1 MNKLTLNNIAKVLV
15 EKNGLEPKEAMT
27 FTAAMFDLIHD
38 RLNEEGI
45 VKVKGLG
52 TFKMIRVEARES
64 INVRTGER
72 VLIDSHAKITFTP
85 DAVMKELVNKPFSQF
100 ETVVLNDDVEFT
112 DMKSEETTDE
122 TNNSEQSETLVD
134 VVSEGGTPEPAPVVA
149 PEPAPVVAPEPVAE
163 PTPVVA
169 PEPVAEVAP
178 EPVAEVAP
186 EPVAVVAPEPVAE
199 VAPEPVAEVAPEP
212 VAVVAPEPVAEIAP
226 EPAPVV
232 APEPVAE
239 VAPEPTPVVA
249 PEQTREVPE
258 PTVPSADEESEEKT
272 SAVQTCYEEDEE
284 ESHWLRNIGW
294 AFLVLVLMAASAVGG
309 YLYGVGQIP
318 SQTAM
323 ADTVSAVKVNPVV
336 TDTLVNDSLKA
347 DSVAVKTEA
356 KHEDKAASEQQP
368 QEKTSQN
375 PHDKYAEMDARVRT
389 GAYKITGLDR
399 EVKVRA
405 GDNLKRIARRELGS
419 DDVVCYIEVFN
430 KMNASAELKEGQ
442 TIKIPALKLKKKKQ
456 RDD

>member
-15 EKNGLEPKEAMT
+15 EKNGLEPKEAMM
-27 FTAAMFDLIHD
+27 FTTAMFDLIHD

-122 TNNSEQSETLVD
+122 TNNSEQSESLVD
-134 VVSEGGTPEPAPVVA
+134 VVSEGGTPEPAP
-149 PEPAPVVAPEPVAE
+149 EPAPEPV
-163 PTPVVA
+163 V
-169 PEPVAEVAP
+169 EV
-178 EPVAEVAP
+178 
-186 EPVAVVAPEPVAE
+186 
-199 VAPEPVAEVAPEP
+199 
-212 VAVVAPEPVAEIAP
+212 AP

-249 PEQTREVPE
+249 PEPTREVPE
-258 PTVPSADEESEEKT
+258 PTVSSADEESEENT

-284 ESHWLRNIGW
+284 ESHWHRNIGW

-375 PHDKYAEMDARVRT
+375 LHDKYAEMDARVRT

-419 DDVVCYIEVFN
+419 DDMVCYIEVFN

>member
-15 EKNGLEPKEAMT
+15 EKNGLEPKEAMM
-27 FTAAMFDLIHD
+27 FTTAMFDLIHD

-122 TNNSEQSETLVD
+122 TNNSEQSESLVD
-134 VVSEGGTPEPAPVVA
+134 VVSEGGTPEPAP
-149 PEPAPVVAPEPVAE
+149 EP
-163 PTPVVA
+163 A
-169 PEPVAEVAP
+169 PEPVAEV
-178 EPVAEVAP
+178 
-186 EPVAVVAPEPVAE
+186 
-199 VAPEPVAEVAPEP
+199 
-212 VAVVAPEPVAEIAP
+212 AP

-249 PEQTREVPE
+249 PEPTREVPE
-258 PTVPSADEESEEKT
+258 PTVPSADEESEENT

-284 ESHWLRNIGW
+284 ESHWHRNIGW

-356 KHEDKAASEQQP
+356 KHEDKVASEQQP
-368 QEKTSQN
+368 QEKTSQDL
-375 PHDKYAEMDARVRT
+375 HDKYAEMDARVRT

-419 DDVVCYIEVFN
+419 DDMVCYIEVFN

>member
-15 EKNGLEPKEAMT
+15 EKNGLEPKEAMM
-27 FTAAMFDLIHD
+27 FTTAMFDLIHD

-122 TNNSEQSETLVD
+122 TNNSEQSESLVD
-134 VVSEGGTPEPAPVVA
+134 VVSEGGTPEPAPEPAPEPVVEVA
-149 PEPAPVVAPEPVAE
+149 PEPAPEVAPEPVAE
-163 PTPVVA
+163 PT
-169 PEPVAEVAP
+169 
-178 EPVAEVAP
+178 
-186 EPVAVVAPEPVAE
+186 
-199 VAPEPVAEVAPEP
+199 
-212 VAVVAPEPVAEIAP
+212 P

-249 PEQTREVPE
+249 PEPTREVPE
-258 PTVPSADEESEEKT
+258 PTVSSADEESEENT

-284 ESHWLRNIGW
+284 ESHWHRNIGW

-375 PHDKYAEMDARVRT
+375 LHDKYAEMDARVRT

-419 DDVVCYIEVFN
+419 DDMVCYIEVFN

>member
-15 EKNGLEPKEAMT
+15 EKNGMEPKEAMT
-27 FTAAMFDLIHD
+27 FTTAMFDLIHD

-85 DAVMKELVNKPFSQF
+85 DVVMKELVNKPFSQF

-149 PEPAPVVAPEPVAE
+149 PEPVG
-163 PTPVVA
+163 
-169 PEPVAEVAP
+169 
-178 EPVAEVAP
+178 
-186 EPVAVVAPEPVAE
+186 
-199 VAPEPVAEVAPEP
+199 EVAPEP

-232 APEPVAE
+232 APEPVAK

-419 DDVVCYIEVFN
+419 DDMVCYIEVFN

>member
-15 EKNGLEPKEAMT
+15 EKNGLEPKEAMM
-27 FTAAMFDLIHD
+27 FTTAMFDLIHD

-122 TNNSEQSETLVD
+122 TNNSEQSESLVD
-134 VVSEGGTPEPAPVVA
+134 VVSEGGTPEPAPEPAPEPVAEVA

-163 PTPVVA
+163 V
-169 PEPVAEVAP
+169 
-178 EPVAEVAP
+178 
-186 EPVAVVAPEPVAE
+186 
-199 VAPEPVAEVAPEP
+199 
-212 VAVVAPEPVAEIAP
+212 AP

-239 VAPEPTPVVA
+239 VAPEPT
-249 PEQTREVPE
+249 REVPE
-258 PTVPSADEESEEKT
+258 PTVPSADEESEENT

-284 ESHWLRNIGW
+284 ESHWHRNIGW

-375 PHDKYAEMDARVRT
+375 LHDKYAEMDARVRT

-419 DDVVCYIEVFN
+419 DDMVCYIEVFN

>member
-15 EKNGLEPKEAMT
+15 EKNGLEPKEAMM
-27 FTAAMFDLIHD
+27 FTTAMFDLIHD

-122 TNNSEQSETLVD
+122 TNNSEQSESLVD
-134 VVSEGGTPEPAPVVA
+134 VVSEGETPEPAPEPAPEPVAEVA

-163 PTPVVA
+163 V
-169 PEPVAEVAP
+169 
-178 EPVAEVAP
+178 
-186 EPVAVVAPEPVAE
+186 
-199 VAPEPVAEVAPEP
+199 
-212 VAVVAPEPVAEIAP
+212 AP

-249 PEQTREVPE
+249 PEPTREVPE
-258 PTVPSADEESEEKT
+258 PTVPSADEESEENT

-284 ESHWLRNIGW
+284 ESHWHRNIGW

-356 KHEDKAASEQQP
+356 KHEDKAASEEQP

-375 PHDKYAEMDARVRT
+375 LHDKYAEMDARVRT

-419 DDVVCYIEVFN
+419 DDMVCYIEVFN

>member
-15 EKNGLEPKEAMT
+15 EKNGLEPKEAMM
-27 FTAAMFDLIHD
+27 FTTAMFDLIHD

-122 TNNSEQSETLVD
+122 TNNSEQSESLVD
-134 VVSEGGTPEPAPVVA
+134 VVSEGGTPEPAPEPAPEPVAEVA

-163 PTPVVA
+163 VA
-169 PEPVAEVAP
+169 PEPTPEVAP
-178 EPVAEVAP
+178 EPVAEP
-186 EPVAVVAPEPVAE
+186 T
-199 VAPEPVAEVAPEP
+199 
-212 VAVVAPEPVAEIAP
+212 P

-249 PEQTREVPE
+249 PEPTREVPE
-258 PTVPSADEESEEKT
+258 PTVPSADEESEENT

-284 ESHWLRNIGW
+284 ESHWHRNIGW

-375 PHDKYAEMDARVRT
+375 LHDKYAEMDARVRT

-419 DDVVCYIEVFN
+419 DDMVCYIEVFN

>member
-15 EKNGLEPKEAMT
+15 EKNGLEPKEAMM
-27 FTAAMFDLIHD
+27 FTTAMFDLIHD

-122 TNNSEQSETLVD
+122 TNNSEQSESLVD
-134 VVSEGGTPEPAPVVA
+134 VVSEGGTPEPAP
-149 PEPAPVVAPEPVAE
+149 EP
-163 PTPVVA
+163 A

-178 EPVAEVAP
+178 EPAP
-186 EPVAVVAPEPVAE
+186 E
-199 VAPEPVAEVAPEP
+199 VAPEPVAEPT
-212 VAVVAPEPVAEIAP
+212 P

-232 APEPVAE
+232 APEP
-239 VAPEPTPVVA
+239 
-249 PEQTREVPE
+249 TREVPE
-258 PTVPSADEESEEKT
+258 PTVPSADEESEENT

-284 ESHWLRNIGW
+284 ESHWHRNIGW

-375 PHDKYAEMDARVRT
+375 LHDKYAEMDARVRT

-419 DDVVCYIEVFN
+419 DDMVCYIEVFN

>member
-27 FTAAMFDLIHD
+27 FTTAMFDLIHD

-122 TNNSEQSETLVD
+122 TNNSEQSESLVD

-149 PEPAPVVAPEPVAE
+149 PEP
-163 PTPVVA
+163 
-169 PEPVAEVAP
+169 VAEV
-178 EPVAEVAP
+178 
-186 EPVAVVAPEPVAE
+186 
-199 VAPEPVAEVAPEP
+199 
-212 VAVVAPEPVAEIAP
+212 AP

-249 PEQTREVPE
+249 PEPVAEVAPEVAPEPAPVVAPEPVAEPVAEPAPVVAPEPVAEVAPEPTPVVAPEPTREVPE
-258 PTVPSADEESEEKT
+258 PTAPSADEESEENT

-356 KHEDKAASEQQP
+356 KHEEKAASEQQP

-375 PHDKYAEMDARVRT
+375 LHDKYAEMDARVRT

-419 DDVVCYIEVFN
+419 DDMVCYIEVFN

>member
-15 EKNGLEPKEAMT
+15 EKNGLEPKEAMM
-27 FTAAMFDLIHD
+27 FTTAMFDLIHD

-122 TNNSEQSETLVD
+122 TNNSEQSESLVD
-134 VVSEGGTPEPAPVVA
+134 VVSEGGTPEPAPEPAPEPVAEVAPEPAPVVAPEPVAEVA

-163 PTPVVA
+163 PT
-169 PEPVAEVAP
+169 
-178 EPVAEVAP
+178 
-186 EPVAVVAPEPVAE
+186 
-199 VAPEPVAEVAPEP
+199 
-212 VAVVAPEPVAEIAP
+212 P

-249 PEQTREVPE
+249 PEPTREVPE
-258 PTVPSADEESEEKT
+258 PTVPSADEESEENT

-284 ESHWLRNIGW
+284 ESHWHRNIGW

-375 PHDKYAEMDARVRT
+375 LHDKYAEMDARVRT

-419 DDVVCYIEVFN
+419 DDMVCYIEVFN

>member
-15 EKNGLEPKEAMT
+15 EKNGLEPKEAMM
-27 FTAAMFDLIHD
+27 FTTAMFDLIHD

-122 TNNSEQSETLVD
+122 TNNSEQSESLVD
-134 VVSEGGTPEPAPVVA
+134 VVSEGETPEPAPEPAPEPVA
-149 PEPAPVVAPEPVAE
+149 EPTPEPAPVVAPEPVAE
-163 PTPVVA
+163 V
-169 PEPVAEVAP
+169 
-178 EPVAEVAP
+178 
-186 EPVAVVAPEPVAE
+186 
-199 VAPEPVAEVAPEP
+199 
-212 VAVVAPEPVAEIAP
+212 AP

-239 VAPEPTPVVA
+239 VAPEPAPVVA
-249 PEQTREVPE
+249 PEPTREVPE
-258 PTVPSADEESEEKT
+258 PTVPSADEESEENT

-284 ESHWLRNIGW
+284 ESHWHRNIGW

-356 KHEDKAASEQQP
+356 KHEDKAASEEQP

-375 PHDKYAEMDARVRT
+375 LHDKYAEMDARVRT

-419 DDVVCYIEVFN
+419 DDMVCYIEVFN

>member
-163 PTPVVA
+163 PTPV
-169 PEPVAEVAP
+169 
-178 EPVAEVAP
+178 
-186 EPVAVVAPEPVAE
+186 

-419 DDVVCYIEVFN
+419 DDMVCYIEVFN

>member
-15 EKNGLEPKEAMT
+15 EKNGLEPKEAMM
-27 FTAAMFDLIHD
+27 FTTAMFDLIHD

-122 TNNSEQSETLVD
+122 TNNSEQSESLVD
-134 VVSEGGTPEPAPVVA
+134 VVSEGGTPEPAP
-149 PEPAPVVAPEPVAE
+149 EPAPEPVAE
-163 PTPVVA
+163 PT
-169 PEPVAEVAP
+169 
-178 EPVAEVAP
+178 
-186 EPVAVVAPEPVAE
+186 
-199 VAPEPVAEVAPEP
+199 
-212 VAVVAPEPVAEIAP
+212 P

-239 VAPEPTPVVA
+239 VAPEPT
-249 PEQTREVPE
+249 REVPE
-258 PTVPSADEESEEKT
+258 PTVPSADEESEENT

-284 ESHWLRNIGW
+284 ESHWHRNIGW

-356 KHEDKAASEQQP
+356 KHEDKAASEEQT

-375 PHDKYAEMDARVRT
+375 LHDKYAEMDARVRT

-419 DDVVCYIEVFN
+419 DDMVCYIEVFN

>member
-15 EKNGLEPKEAMT
+15 EKNGLEPKEAMM
-27 FTAAMFDLIHD
+27 FTTAMFDLIHD

-122 TNNSEQSETLVD
+122 TNNSEQSESLVD

-149 PEPAPVVAPEPVAE
+149 PEP
-163 PTPVVA
+163 
-169 PEPVAEVAP
+169 VAEV
-178 EPVAEVAP
+178 
-186 EPVAVVAPEPVAE
+186 
-199 VAPEPVAEVAPEP
+199 
-212 VAVVAPEPVAEIAP
+212 AP

-232 APEPVAE
+232 APEP
-239 VAPEPTPVVA
+239 
-249 PEQTREVPE
+249 TREVPE
-258 PTVPSADEESEEKT
+258 PTVPSADEESEENT

-284 ESHWLRNIGW
+284 ESHWHRNIGW

-375 PHDKYAEMDARVRT
+375 LHDKYAEMDARVRT

-419 DDVVCYIEVFN
+419 DDMVCYIEVFN

>member
-15 EKNGLEPKEAMT
+15 EKNGLEPKEAMM
-27 FTAAMFDLIHD
+27 FTTAMFDLIHD

-122 TNNSEQSETLVD
+122 TNNSEQSESLVD
-134 VVSEGGTPEPAPVVA
+134 VVSEGGTPEPAP
-149 PEPAPVVAPEPVAE
+149 EPAPEPVAE
-163 PTPVVA
+163 PTP
-169 PEPVAEVAP
+169 EPT
-178 EPVAEVAP
+178 
-186 EPVAVVAPEPVAE
+186 
-199 VAPEPVAEVAPEP
+199 
-212 VAVVAPEPVAEIAP
+212 P

-249 PEQTREVPE
+249 PEPTREVPE
-258 PTVPSADEESEEKT
+258 PTVPSADEESEENT

-284 ESHWLRNIGW
+284 ESHWHRNIGW

-356 KHEDKAASEQQP
+356 KHEDKAASEEQP

-375 PHDKYAEMDARVRT
+375 LHDKYAEMDARVRT

-419 DDVVCYIEVFN
+419 DDMVCYIEVFN

>member
-15 EKNGLEPKEAMT
+15 EKNGLEPKEAMM
-27 FTAAMFDLIHD
+27 FTTAMFDLIHD

-122 TNNSEQSETLVD
+122 TNNSEQSESLVD
-134 VVSEGGTPEPAPVVA
+134 VVSEGGTPEPAP
-149 PEPAPVVAPEPVAE
+149 EPAPEPVAE
-163 PTPVVA
+163 PTPEPAPVVA

-186 EPVAVVAPEPVAE
+186 EPT
-199 VAPEPVAEVAPEP
+199 
-212 VAVVAPEPVAEIAP
+212 
-226 EPAPVV
+226 PVV
-232 APEPVAE
+232 APEP
-239 VAPEPTPVVA
+239 
-249 PEQTREVPE
+249 TREVPE
-258 PTVPSADEESEEKT
+258 PTVPSADEESEENT

-284 ESHWLRNIGW
+284 ESYWHRNIGW

-375 PHDKYAEMDARVRT
+375 LHDKYAEMDARVRT

-419 DDVVCYIEVFN
+419 DDMVCYIEVFN

>member
-15 EKNGLEPKEAMT
+15 EKNGLEPKEAMM
-27 FTAAMFDLIHD
+27 FTTAMFDLIHD

-122 TNNSEQSETLVD
+122 TNNSEQSESLVD
-134 VVSEGGTPEPAPVVA
+134 VVSEGGTPEPAS
-149 PEPAPVVAPEPVAE
+149 EP
-163 PTPVVA
+163 A
-169 PEPVAEVAP
+169 PEPVAEV
-178 EPVAEVAP
+178 
-186 EPVAVVAPEPVAE
+186 
-199 VAPEPVAEVAPEP
+199 
-212 VAVVAPEPVAEIAP
+212 AP

-239 VAPEPTPVVA
+239 VAPESAPVVA
-249 PEQTREVPE
+249 PEPVAELTPEPAPVVAPEPTREVPE
-258 PTVPSADEESEEKT
+258 PTVPSADEESEENT

-284 ESHWLRNIGW
+284 ESHWHRNIGW

-375 PHDKYAEMDARVRT
+375 LHDKYAEMDARVRT

-419 DDVVCYIEVFN
+419 DDMVCYIEVFN

>member
-15 EKNGLEPKEAMT
+15 EKNGLEPKEAMM
-27 FTAAMFDLIHD
+27 FTTAMFDLIHD

-122 TNNSEQSETLVD
+122 TNNSEQSESLVD
-134 VVSEGGTPEPAPVVA
+134 VISEGGTPEPAPVVA
-149 PEPAPVVAPEPVAE
+149 PEPVAE
-163 PTPVVA
+163 PT
-169 PEPVAEVAP
+169 
-178 EPVAEVAP
+178 
-186 EPVAVVAPEPVAE
+186 
-199 VAPEPVAEVAPEP
+199 
-212 VAVVAPEPVAEIAP
+212 P

-249 PEQTREVPE
+249 PEPTREVPE
-258 PTVPSADEESEEKT
+258 PTVPSADEESEENT

-284 ESHWLRNIGW
+284 ESHWHRNIGW

-356 KHEDKAASEQQP
+356 KHEDKAASEEQP

-375 PHDKYAEMDARVRT
+375 LHDKYAEMDARVRT

-419 DDVVCYIEVFN
+419 DDMVCYIEVFN

>member
-15 EKNGLEPKEAMT
+15 EKNGLEPKEAMM
-27 FTAAMFDLIHD
+27 FTTAMFDLIHD

-122 TNNSEQSETLVD
+122 TNNSEQSESLVD
-134 VVSEGGTPEPAPVVA
+134 VVSEGGTPEPAPVIAPEPVA
-149 PEPAPVVAPEPVAE
+149 EPTPEPAPVVAPEP
-163 PTPVVA
+163 
-169 PEPVAEVAP
+169 
-178 EPVAEVAP
+178 
-186 EPVAVVAPEPVAE
+186 
-199 VAPEPVAEVAPEP
+199 
-212 VAVVAPEPVAEIAP
+212 
-226 EPAPVV
+226 
-232 APEPVAE
+232 
-239 VAPEPTPVVA
+239 
-249 PEQTREVPE
+249 TREVPE
-258 PTVPSADEESEEKT
+258 PTVPSADEESEENT

-284 ESHWLRNIGW
+284 ESHWHRNIGW

-375 PHDKYAEMDARVRT
+375 LHDKYAEMDARVRT

-419 DDVVCYIEVFN
+419 DDMVCYIEVFN

>member
-15 EKNGLEPKEAMT
+15 EKNGLEPKEAMM
-27 FTAAMFDLIHD
+27 FTTAMFDLIHD

-122 TNNSEQSETLVD
+122 TNNSEQSESLVD
-134 VVSEGGTPEPAPVVA
+134 VVSEGGTPEPAPEPAPEPVVEVA
-149 PEPAPVVAPEPVAE
+149 PEPAPEVAPEPVAE
-163 PTPVVA
+163 PT
-169 PEPVAEVAP
+169 
-178 EPVAEVAP
+178 
-186 EPVAVVAPEPVAE
+186 
-199 VAPEPVAEVAPEP
+199 
-212 VAVVAPEPVAEIAP
+212 P

-249 PEQTREVPE
+249 PEPTREVPE
-258 PTVPSADEESEEKT
+258 PTVPSADEESEENT

-284 ESHWLRNIGW
+284 ESHWHRNIGW

-375 PHDKYAEMDARVRT
+375 LHDKYAEMDARVRT

-419 DDVVCYIEVFN
+419 DDMVCYIEVFN

>member
-15 EKNGLEPKEAMT
+15 EKNGLEPKEAMM
-27 FTAAMFDLIHD
+27 FTTAMFDLIHD

-122 TNNSEQSETLVD
+122 TNNSEQSESLVD
-134 VVSEGGTPEPAPVVA
+134 VVSEGGTPEPAPEPAPEPVA
-149 PEPAPVVAPEPVAE
+149 EPTPEPAPEPVAEPTPEPAPEVAPEPVAE
-163 PTPVVA
+163 PT
-169 PEPVAEVAP
+169 
-178 EPVAEVAP
+178 
-186 EPVAVVAPEPVAE
+186 
-199 VAPEPVAEVAPEP
+199 
-212 VAVVAPEPVAEIAP
+212 P

-249 PEQTREVPE
+249 PEPTREVPE
-258 PTVPSADEESEEKT
+258 PTVPSADEESEENT

-284 ESHWLRNIGW
+284 ESHWHRNIGW

-375 PHDKYAEMDARVRT
+375 LHDKYAEMDARVRT

-419 DDVVCYIEVFN
+419 DDMVCYIEVFN

>member
-1 MNKLTLNNIAKVLV
+1 MNKLTLNNIAKVLI

-27 FTAAMFDLIHD
+27 FTTAMFDLIHD

-122 TNNSEQSETLVD
+122 TNNSEQSESLVD
-134 VVSEGGTPEPAPVVA
+134 VVSEGGTPEPAPVV
-149 PEPAPVVAPEPVAE
+149 VPEPVAE

-169 PEPVAEVAP
+169 PEPVAVVAP

-199 VAPEPVAEVAPEP
+199 V
-212 VAVVAPEPVAEIAP
+212 AP

-375 PHDKYAEMDARVRT
+375 LHDKYAEMDARVRT

-419 DDVVCYIEVFN
+419 DDMVCYIEVFN

>member
-15 EKNGLEPKEAMT
+15 EKNGLEPKEAMM
-27 FTAAMFDLIHD
+27 FTTAMFDLIHD

-122 TNNSEQSETLVD
+122 TNNSEQSESLVD
-134 VVSEGGTPEPAPVVA
+134 VVSEGGTPEPAP
-149 PEPAPVVAPEPVAE
+149 EPAPEPVAE
-163 PTPVVA
+163 PT
-169 PEPVAEVAP
+169 
-178 EPVAEVAP
+178 
-186 EPVAVVAPEPVAE
+186 
-199 VAPEPVAEVAPEP
+199 
-212 VAVVAPEPVAEIAP
+212 P

-239 VAPEPTPVVA
+239 VTPEPTPVVA
-249 PEQTREVPE
+249 PEPTREVPE
-258 PTVPSADEESEEKT
+258 PTVPSADEESEENT

-284 ESHWLRNIGW
+284 ESHWHRNIGW

-375 PHDKYAEMDARVRT
+375 LHDKYAEMDARVRT

-419 DDVVCYIEVFN
+419 DDMVCYIEVFN

>member
-15 EKNGLEPKEAMT
+15 EKNGLEPKEAMM
-27 FTAAMFDLIHD
+27 FTTAMFDLIHD

-122 TNNSEQSETLVD
+122 TNNSEQSESLVD
-134 VVSEGGTPEPAPVVA
+134 VVSEGGTPEPAP
-149 PEPAPVVAPEPVAE
+149 EP
-163 PTPVVA
+163 A
-169 PEPVAEVAP
+169 PEPVAEV
-178 EPVAEVAP
+178 
-186 EPVAVVAPEPVAE
+186 
-199 VAPEPVAEVAPEP
+199 
-212 VAVVAPEPVAEIAP
+212 AP

-239 VAPEPTPVVA
+239 VAPEPAPVVA
-249 PEQTREVPE
+249 PEPTREVPE
-258 PTVPSADEESEEKT
+258 PTVPSADEESEENT

-284 ESHWLRNIGW
+284 ESHWHRNIGW

-356 KHEDKAASEQQP
+356 KHEDKAASEEQP

-375 PHDKYAEMDARVRT
+375 LHDKYAEMDARVRT

-419 DDVVCYIEVFN
+419 DDMVCYIEVFN

>member
-15 EKNGLEPKEAMT
+15 EKNGLEPKEAMM
-27 FTAAMFDLIHD
+27 FTTAMFDLIHD

-122 TNNSEQSETLVD
+122 TNNSEQSESLVD
-134 VVSEGGTPEPAPVVA
+134 VVSEGGTPEPAP
-149 PEPAPVVAPEPVAE
+149 EPAPEPVAE
-163 PTPVVA
+163 PT
-169 PEPVAEVAP
+169 
-178 EPVAEVAP
+178 
-186 EPVAVVAPEPVAE
+186 
-199 VAPEPVAEVAPEP
+199 
-212 VAVVAPEPVAEIAP
+212 P

-249 PEQTREVPE
+249 PEPTREVPE
-258 PTVPSADEESEEKT
+258 PTVPSADEESEENT

-284 ESHWLRNIGW
+284 ESHWHRNIGW

-356 KHEDKAASEQQP
+356 KHEDKAASEEQP

-375 PHDKYAEMDARVRT
+375 LHDKYAEMDARVRT

-419 DDVVCYIEVFN
+419 DDMVCYIEVFN

>member
-27 FTAAMFDLIHD
+27 FTTAMFDLIHD

-122 TNNSEQSETLVD
+122 TNNSEQSESLVD

-169 PEPVAEVAP
+169 PEPVAV
-178 EPVAEVAP
+178 VAP

-199 VAPEPVAEVAPEP
+199 
-212 VAVVAPEPVAEIAP
+212 
-226 EPAPVV
+226 V

-419 DDVVCYIEVFN
+419 DDMVCYIEVFN

>member
-15 EKNGLEPKEAMT
+15 EKNGLEPKEAMM
-27 FTAAMFDLIHD
+27 FTTAMFDLIHD

-122 TNNSEQSETLVD
+122 TNNSEQSESLVD
-134 VVSEGGTPEPAPVVA
+134 VVSEGGTPEPAP
-149 PEPAPVVAPEPVAE
+149 EP
-163 PTPVVA
+163 A

-178 EPVAEVAP
+178 EPAP
-186 EPVAVVAPEPVAE
+186 E
-199 VAPEPVAEVAPEP
+199 VAPEPVAEPT
-212 VAVVAPEPVAEIAP
+212 P

-249 PEQTREVPE
+249 PEPTREVPE
-258 PTVPSADEESEEKT
+258 PTVPSADEESEENT

-284 ESHWLRNIGW
+284 ESHWHRNIGW

-375 PHDKYAEMDARVRT
+375 LHDKYAEMDARVRT

-419 DDVVCYIEVFN
+419 DDMVCYIEVFN

>member
-15 EKNGLEPKEAMT
+15 EKNGLEPKEAMM
-27 FTAAMFDLIHD
+27 FTTAMFDLIHD

-122 TNNSEQSETLVD
+122 TNNSEQSESLVD
-134 VVSEGGTPEPAPVVA
+134 VVSEGGTPEPAP
-149 PEPAPVVAPEPVAE
+149 EP
-163 PTPVVA
+163 A
-169 PEPVAEVAP
+169 PEPVAEVVP
-178 EPVAEVAP
+178 EP
-186 EPVAVVAPEPVAE
+186 
-199 VAPEPVAEVAPEP
+199 
-212 VAVVAPEPVAEIAP
+212 AP

-249 PEQTREVPE
+249 PEPTREVPE
-258 PTVPSADEESEEKT
+258 PTVPSADEESEENT

-284 ESHWLRNIGW
+284 ESHWHRNIGW

-356 KHEDKAASEQQP
+356 KHEDKAASEEQP

-375 PHDKYAEMDARVRT
+375 LHDKYAEMDARVRT

-419 DDVVCYIEVFN
+419 DDMVCYIEVFN

>member
-15 EKNGLEPKEAMT
+15 EKNGLEPKEAMM
-27 FTAAMFDLIHD
+27 FTTAMFDLIHD

-122 TNNSEQSETLVD
+122 TNNSEQSESLVD
-134 VVSEGGTPEPAPVVA
+134 VVSEGGTPEPAPEPVVEVA
-149 PEPAPVVAPEPVAE
+149 PEPA
-163 PTPVVA
+163 PVVA

-178 EPVAEVAP
+178 EPVAEP
-186 EPVAVVAPEPVAE
+186 D
-199 VAPEPVAEVAPEP
+199 
-212 VAVVAPEPVAEIAP
+212 P

-249 PEQTREVPE
+249 PEPTREVPE
-258 PTVPSADEESEEKT
+258 PTVPSADEESEENT

-284 ESHWLRNIGW
+284 ESHWHRNIGW

-375 PHDKYAEMDARVRT
+375 LHDKYAEMDARVRT

-419 DDVVCYIEVFN
+419 DDMVCYIEVFN

>member
-15 EKNGLEPKEAMT
+15 EKNGLEPKEAMM
-27 FTAAMFDLIHD
+27 FTTAMFDLIHD

-122 TNNSEQSETLVD
+122 TNNSEQSESLVD
-134 VVSEGGTPEPAPVVA
+134 VVSEGETPEPAP
-149 PEPAPVVAPEPVAE
+149 EPAPEPVAE
-163 PTPVVA
+163 PT
-169 PEPVAEVAP
+169 
-178 EPVAEVAP
+178 
-186 EPVAVVAPEPVAE
+186 
-199 VAPEPVAEVAPEP
+199 
-212 VAVVAPEPVAEIAP
+212 P

-249 PEQTREVPE
+249 PEPVAEVAPEPTPVVAPEPTREVPE
-258 PTVPSADEESEEKT
+258 PTVPSADEESEENT

-284 ESHWLRNIGW
+284 ESHWHRNIGW

-375 PHDKYAEMDARVRT
+375 LHDKYAEMDARVRT

-419 DDVVCYIEVFN
+419 DDMVCYIEVFN

>member
-15 EKNGLEPKEAMT
+15 EKNGLEPKEAMM
-27 FTAAMFDLIHD
+27 FTTAMFDLIHD

-122 TNNSEQSETLVD
+122 TNNSEQSESLVD
-134 VVSEGGTPEPAPVVA
+134 VVSEGGTPEPAPEPAPEPVAEPTPEPAPVVAPDPVAEVA
-149 PEPAPVVAPEPVAE
+149 PEPAPVVAPEP
-163 PTPVVA
+163 
-169 PEPVAEVAP
+169 
-178 EPVAEVAP
+178 
-186 EPVAVVAPEPVAE
+186 
-199 VAPEPVAEVAPEP
+199 
-212 VAVVAPEPVAEIAP
+212 
-226 EPAPVV
+226 
-232 APEPVAE
+232 
-239 VAPEPTPVVA
+239 
-249 PEQTREVPE
+249 TREVPE
-258 PTVPSADEESEEKT
+258 PTVPSADEESEENT

-284 ESHWLRNIGW
+284 ESHWHRNIGW

-336 TDTLVNDSLKA
+336 TDTLVKDSLKA

-356 KHEDKAASEQQP
+356 KHEDKAASEEQP

-375 PHDKYAEMDARVRT
+375 LYDKYAEMDARVRT

-419 DDVVCYIEVFN
+419 DDMVCYIEVFN

>member
-15 EKNGLEPKEAMT
+15 EKNGLEPKEAMM
-27 FTAAMFDLIHD
+27 FTTAMFDLIHD

-122 TNNSEQSETLVD
+122 TNNSEQSESLVD
-134 VVSEGGTPEPAPVVA
+134 VVSEGGTPEPAP
-149 PEPAPVVAPEPVAE
+149 EPAPEPVAE
-163 PTPVVA
+163 PT
-169 PEPVAEVAP
+169 
-178 EPVAEVAP
+178 
-186 EPVAVVAPEPVAE
+186 
-199 VAPEPVAEVAPEP
+199 
-212 VAVVAPEPVAEIAP
+212 P

-239 VAPEPTPVVA
+239 VAPEPT
-249 PEQTREVPE
+249 REVPE
-258 PTVPSADEESEEKT
+258 PTVPSADEESEENT

-284 ESHWLRNIGW
+284 ESHWHRNIGW

-375 PHDKYAEMDARVRT
+375 LHDKYAEMDARVRT

-419 DDVVCYIEVFN
+419 DDMVCYIEVFN

>member
-15 EKNGLEPKEAMT
+15 EKNGLEPKEAMM
-27 FTAAMFDLIHD
+27 FTTAMFDLIHD

-122 TNNSEQSETLVD
+122 TNNSEQSESLVD
-134 VVSEGGTPEPAPVVA
+134 VVSEGETPEPAPEPAPEPVAEPTPVVA

-163 PTPVVA
+163 P
-169 PEPVAEVAP
+169 VAES
-178 EPVAEVAP
+178 
-186 EPVAVVAPEPVAE
+186 
-199 VAPEPVAEVAPEP
+199 
-212 VAVVAPEPVAEIAP
+212 
-226 EPAPVV
+226 APVV

-239 VAPEPTPVVA
+239 VAPEPT
-249 PEQTREVPE
+249 REVPE
-258 PTVPSADEESEEKT
+258 PTVSSADEESEENT

-284 ESHWLRNIGW
+284 ESHWHRNIGW

-375 PHDKYAEMDARVRT
+375 LHDKYAEMDARVRT

-419 DDVVCYIEVFN
+419 DDMVCYIEVFN

>member
-15 EKNGLEPKEAMT
+15 EKNGLEPKEAMM
-27 FTAAMFDLIHD
+27 FTTAMFDLIHD

-122 TNNSEQSETLVD
+122 TNNSEQSESLVD
-134 VVSEGGTPEPAPVVA
+134 VVSEGGTPEPAPEPAPEPVVEVA
-149 PEPAPVVAPEPVAE
+149 PEPAPEVAPEPVAE
-163 PTPVVA
+163 PT
-169 PEPVAEVAP
+169 
-178 EPVAEVAP
+178 
-186 EPVAVVAPEPVAE
+186 
-199 VAPEPVAEVAPEP
+199 
-212 VAVVAPEPVAEIAP
+212 P

-249 PEQTREVPE
+249 PEPTREVPE
-258 PTVPSADEESEEKT
+258 PTVPSADEESEENT

-284 ESHWLRNIGW
+284 ESHWHRNIGW

-375 PHDKYAEMDARVRT
+375 LHDKYAEMDARVRT

-419 DDVVCYIEVFN
+419 DDMVCYIEVFN

-456 RDD
+456 RDN

>member
-15 EKNGLEPKEAMT
+15 EKNGLEPKEAMM
-27 FTAAMFDLIHD
+27 FTTAMFDLIHD

-122 TNNSEQSETLVD
+122 TNNSEQSESLVD
-134 VVSEGGTPEPAPVVA
+134 VVSEGGTPEPAPEPAPEPVA
-149 PEPAPVVAPEPVAE
+149 EPTPEPAPVVAPEPVAE
-163 PTPVVA
+163 PTP
-169 PEPVAEVAP
+169 
-178 EPVAEVAP
+178 
-186 EPVAVVAPEPVAE
+186 
-199 VAPEPVAEVAPEP
+199 
-212 VAVVAPEPVAEIAP
+212 

-232 APEPVAE
+232 APEP
-239 VAPEPTPVVA
+239 
-249 PEQTREVPE
+249 TREVPE
-258 PTVPSADEESEEKT
+258 PTVPSADEESEENT

-284 ESHWLRNIGW
+284 ESHWHRNIGW

-347 DSVAVKTEA
+347 DSVAVKIEA
-356 KHEDKAASEQQP
+356 KHEDKAASEEQP

-375 PHDKYAEMDARVRT
+375 LHDKYAEMDARVRT

-419 DDVVCYIEVFN
+419 DDMVCYIEVFN

>member
-15 EKNGLEPKEAMT
+15 EKNGLEPKEAMM
-27 FTAAMFDLIHD
+27 FTTAMFDLIHD

-122 TNNSEQSETLVD
+122 TNNSEQSESLVD
-134 VVSEGGTPEPAPVVA
+134 VVSEGGTPEPAP
-149 PEPAPVVAPEPVAE
+149 EPAPEPVAE
-163 PTPVVA
+163 PT
-169 PEPVAEVAP
+169 
-178 EPVAEVAP
+178 
-186 EPVAVVAPEPVAE
+186 
-199 VAPEPVAEVAPEP
+199 
-212 VAVVAPEPVAEIAP
+212 P

-249 PEQTREVPE
+249 PEPTREVPE
-258 PTVPSADEESEEKT
+258 PTVPSADEESEENT

-284 ESHWLRNIGW
+284 ESHWHRNIGW

-336 TDTLVNDSLKA
+336 TDTLINDSLKA

-375 PHDKYAEMDARVRT
+375 LHDKYAEMDARVRT

-419 DDVVCYIEVFN
+419 DDMVCYIEVFN

>member
-15 EKNGLEPKEAMT
+15 EKNGLEPKEAMM
-27 FTAAMFDLIHD
+27 FTTAMFDLIHD

-122 TNNSEQSETLVD
+122 TNNSEQSESLVD
-134 VVSEGGTPEPAPVVA
+134 VVSEGGTPEPAP
-149 PEPAPVVAPEPVAE
+149 EP
-163 PTPVVA
+163 A

-178 EPVAEVAP
+178 EPAP
-186 EPVAVVAPEPVAE
+186 E
-199 VAPEPVAEVAPEP
+199 VAPEPVAEV
-212 VAVVAPEPVAEIAP
+212 VP

-249 PEQTREVPE
+249 PEPTREVPE
-258 PTVPSADEESEEKT
+258 PTVPSADEESEENT

-284 ESHWLRNIGW
+284 ESHWHRNIGW

-356 KHEDKAASEQQP
+356 KHEDKAASEEQP

-375 PHDKYAEMDARVRT
+375 LHDKYAEMDARVRT

-419 DDVVCYIEVFN
+419 DDMVCYIEVFN

>member
-15 EKNGLEPKEAMT
+15 EKNGLEPKEAMM
-27 FTAAMFDLIHD
+27 FTTAMFDLIHD

-122 TNNSEQSETLVD
+122 TNNSEQSESLVD
-134 VVSEGGTPEPAPVVA
+134 VVSEGGTPEPAP
-149 PEPAPVVAPEPVAE
+149 EPAPEPVAE
-163 PTPVVA
+163 PT
-169 PEPVAEVAP
+169 
-178 EPVAEVAP
+178 
-186 EPVAVVAPEPVAE
+186 
-199 VAPEPVAEVAPEP
+199 
-212 VAVVAPEPVAEIAP
+212 P

-249 PEQTREVPE
+249 PEPVAEAAPEPTPVVAPEPTREVPE
-258 PTVPSADEESEEKT
+258 PTVPSADEESEENT

-284 ESHWLRNIGW
+284 ESHWHRNIGW

-375 PHDKYAEMDARVRT
+375 LHDKYAEMDARVRT

-419 DDVVCYIEVFN
+419 DDMVCYIEVFN

>member
-15 EKNGLEPKEAMT
+15 EKNGLEPKEAMM
-27 FTAAMFDLIHD
+27 FTTAMFDLIHD

-122 TNNSEQSETLVD
+122 TNNSEQSESLVD
-134 VVSEGGTPEPAPVVA
+134 VVSEGGTPEPAPEPAPEPVAEVA
-149 PEPAPVVAPEPVAE
+149 PEPAP
-163 PTPVVA
+163 
-169 PEPVAEVAP
+169 EVAP

-186 EPVAVVAPEPVAE
+186 EPAPIVAPEP
-199 VAPEPVAEVAPEP
+199 
-212 VAVVAPEPVAEIAP
+212 
-226 EPAPVV
+226 
-232 APEPVAE
+232 
-239 VAPEPTPVVA
+239 
-249 PEQTREVPE
+249 TREVPE
-258 PTVPSADEESEEKT
+258 PTVPSADEESEENT

-284 ESHWLRNIGW
+284 ESHWHRNIGW

-356 KHEDKAASEQQP
+356 KHEDKVASEQQP

-375 PHDKYAEMDARVRT
+375 LHDKYAEMDARVRT

-419 DDVVCYIEVFN
+419 DDMVCYIEVFN

>member
-15 EKNGLEPKEAMT
+15 EKNGLEPKEAMM
-27 FTAAMFDLIHD
+27 FTTAMFDLIHD
-38 RLNEEGI
+38 RLNEDGI

-122 TNNSEQSETLVD
+122 TNNSEQSESLVD
-134 VVSEGGTPEPAPVVA
+134 VVSEGGTPEPAP
-149 PEPAPVVAPEPVAE
+149 EPAPEPVAE
-163 PTPVVA
+163 PT
-169 PEPVAEVAP
+169 
-178 EPVAEVAP
+178 
-186 EPVAVVAPEPVAE
+186 
-199 VAPEPVAEVAPEP
+199 
-212 VAVVAPEPVAEIAP
+212 P

-249 PEQTREVPE
+249 PEPTREVPE
-258 PTVPSADEESEEKT
+258 PTVPSADEESEENT

-284 ESHWLRNIGW
+284 ESHWHRNIGW

-375 PHDKYAEMDARVRT
+375 LHDKYAEMDARVRT

-419 DDVVCYIEVFN
+419 DDMVCYIEVFN